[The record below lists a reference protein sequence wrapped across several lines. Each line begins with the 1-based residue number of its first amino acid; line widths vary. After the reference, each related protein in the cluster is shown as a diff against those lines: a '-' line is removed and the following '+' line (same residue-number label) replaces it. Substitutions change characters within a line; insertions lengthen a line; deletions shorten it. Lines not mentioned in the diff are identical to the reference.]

1 MEPLT
6 PEQNN
11 QIANWVVQRD
21 AILLE
26 ISGLKTEQERLSKAN
41 KEIASSNVDI
51 EQRIQQS
58 IGRVSVMEEVE
69 QVLGKKTNDEISDA
83 LIQKT
88 SLESEI
94 EGLKKVLNELT
105 PQKNKL
111 LKDIYLLTEVYNTVN
126 DRVGVLDKVVDHVTK
141 VSEQNKVVIDQMIES
156 IKKSS
161 QDIIDVNEKNVKEAN
176 VILDKLPRMIVELQK
191 TKLIRTN
198 L

>member
-11 QIANWVVQRD
+11 QIATWVIQRD
-21 AILLE
+21 ALLLE
-26 ISGLKTEQERLSKAN
+26 ISALKIEQEKLTKAN
-41 KEIASSNVDI
+41 KDIASSNIDI

-88 SLESEI
+88 NLESEI
-94 EGLKKVLNELT
+94 EGLRKVINELT
-105 PQKNKL
+105 LQKDNL

-126 DRVGVLDKVVDHVTK
+126 DRVGVLDKVVDHVTT
-141 VSEQNKVVIDQMIES
+141 VSDKNKIVIDQLIES

-161 QDIIDVNEKNVKEAN
+161 QEVIDINEKNVKEAN
-176 VILDKLPRMIVELQK
+176 VILDKLPKMIVELQK